1 VGGGLRALPHGT
13 GRAAGVRYR
22 VLPPGRLHSAAMDF
36 SRFCIVGAGAIGGY
50 VGARLAQAGA
60 DVAFL
65 ARGRTLEALRA
76 EGVELRD
83 HDGSVTRIKN
93 VRAFDAPGGGERF
106 DVVMLALKAYQLAEV
121 APRIESMCHA
131 ETVVVPMQNGIPFW
145 YFNDHAGPWEGR
157 AIESVDPRGAVRAAI
172 PAHRILGCVVYIA
185 AEQAG
190 PGRIVHVSNDRLIL
204 GEPTGG
210 ASARAG
216 AIAEVLVR
224 AGFAAP
230 VIADIRNEIWLKV
243 WGNLSFN
250 PVSALTRAT
259 LSDICGDAHGRE
271 LVTQMMREAA
281 EVAARLGVSFR
292 ITIEQRIEG
301 AARVGGHKTSM
312 LQDVESGRAIEVD
325 ALVGSVVELGRLVG
339 VPTPTITAIYRA
351 TKLLDATLRG
361 SAAPASAR
369 S

>member
-1 VGGGLRALPHGT
+1 MG
-13 GRAAGVRYR
+13 Y
-22 VLPPGRLHSAAMDF
+22 

-76 EGVELRD
+76 EGLELRD
-83 HDGSVTRIKN
+83 HDGSVTRVRN
-93 VRAFDAPGGGERF
+93 VRAFDAAGAGERF
-106 DVVMLALKAYQLAEV
+106 DVVFLAMKAYQLAEV

-131 ETVVVPMQNGIPFW
+131 GTVVVPMQNGIPFW
-145 YFNDHAGPWEGR
+145 YFNGHGGPWEGR
-157 AIESVDPRGAVRAAI
+157 AIESVDPGGAVRDAI
-172 PAHRILGCVVYIA
+172 APQRILGCVVYIA
-185 AEQAG
+185 AEQVG

-204 GEPTGG
+204 GEPASG
-210 ASARAG
+210 ASGRAD
-216 AIAEVLVR
+216 AIAEVLVS

-259 LSDICGDAHGRE
+259 LSDICSDGDGRE
-271 LVTQMMREAA
+271 LVAQMMREAA
-281 EVAARLGVSFR
+281 EVAGKLGVTFR
-292 ITIEQRIEG
+292 ISIDQRIEG

-351 TKLLDATLRG
+351 ARLLDATLCRTPP
-361 SAAPASAR
+361 PASAR

>member
-1 VGGGLRALPHGT
+1 MGFT
-13 GRAAGVRYR
+13 
-22 VLPPGRLHSAAMDF
+22 
-36 SRFCIVGAGAIGGY
+36 RFCIVGAGAIGGY

-76 EGVELRD
+76 EGLELRD
-83 HDGSVTRIKN
+83 HDGSVTRVKN
-93 VRAFDAPGGGERF
+93 VRAFDAAQAAERF

-121 APRIESMCHA
+121 APRIESMCHD

-145 YFNDHAGPWEGR
+145 YFNGHGGPWEDR
-157 AIESVDPRGAVRAAI
+157 AIESVDPGGAIRGAIA
-172 PAHRILGCVVYIA
+172 AHRILGCVVYIA

-204 GEPTGG
+204 GEPGGG
-210 ASARAG
+210 ASARAE

-230 VIADIRNEIWLKV
+230 VIPDIRNEIWLKV

-250 PVSALTRAT
+250 PVSALTRST
-259 LSDICGDAHGRE
+259 LSGICADPDGRE
-271 LVTQMMREAA
+271 LVTQMMREAS
-281 EVAARLGVSFR
+281 EVAGRLGVTFR
-292 ITIEQRIEG
+292 MTIDKRIEG

-351 TKLLDATLRG
+351 TKLLDTSLR
-361 SAAPASAR
+361 STPPPASAR